1 MELPFAAIT
10 EHFIEELE
18 YMEPF
23 GKGNT
28 KLVFAARG
36 VVMQHVVPSSG
47 NKNVAKATAIDAAGN
62 RMRVSSVFMM
72 HRNLQ
77 NGVKEIMGKCP
88 LHFTPNQGIPGR

>member
-28 KLVFAARG
+28 KPVFAARG
-36 VVMQHVVPSSG
+36 VAMQHVKIIG
-47 NKNVAKATAIDAAGN
+47 KNKNVAKATAII
-62 RMRVSSVFMM
+62 RS
-72 HRNLQ
+72 L
-77 NGVKEIMGKCP
+77 
-88 LHFTPNQGIPGR
+88 

>member
-28 KLVFAARG
+28 KPVFF
-36 VVMQHVVPSSG
+36 S
-47 NKNVAKATAIDAAGN
+47 
-62 RMRVSSVFMM
+62 
-72 HRNLQ
+72 
-77 NGVKEIMGKCP
+77 
-88 LHFTPNQGIPGR
+88 